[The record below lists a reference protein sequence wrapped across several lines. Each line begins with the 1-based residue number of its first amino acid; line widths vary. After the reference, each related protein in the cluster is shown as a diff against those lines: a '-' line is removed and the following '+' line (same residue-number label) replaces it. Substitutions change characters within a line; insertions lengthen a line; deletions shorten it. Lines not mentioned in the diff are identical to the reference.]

1 MLRNWGKGGRGGVN
15 IVLIIKSYDLLSY
28 TSWFSPIVAEC
39 ILPSLSDK
47 EILSITSLC
56 TNYRMFISSAVKK
69 DYVHSWLVKILKM
82 LSAPMNA
89 FVYIAFSSRLQRYI
103 RLQVRRA
110 SESLIISNDSYR
122 SDHTMATICN
132 KSLYACRKHVTS
144 IWEITVRREKVVLF

>member
-1 MLRNWGKGGRGGVN
+1 IQGDNFDSAHYVALFTFTYTRNIWRHPEVA
-15 IVLIIKSYDLLSY
+15 SFSRRQ
-28 TSWFSPIVAEC
+28 TSC
-39 ILPSLSDK
+39 
-47 EILSITSLC
+47 
-56 TNYRMFISSAVKK
+56 
-69 DYVHSWLVKILKM
+69 KM

-144 IWEITVRREKVVLF
+144 I